1 MIKLNIDKNI
11 KYTLVGAGCSH
22 TQGCAFTIFND
33 NKVKWATKALENKYN
48 TLCTPDFI
56 TNNLTWMAKLS
67 KYISLD
73 KIINLGL
80 GGYGTTT
87 SIRHIK
93 EYIKTKSDISDHIFI
108 IQLQSVYRNEIINK
122 IFDPFTTIDSV
133 NHFLNREEID
143 VKFRQTYADLLFEE
157 RVQEAVY
164 FKELL
169 FLQNIITK
177 LGGQVRIFFQPWYNF
192 PTFNKKERDNIDGAF
207 YSVDKKSFYIN
218 EHKIKKTIKNLN
230 IISLESKNKEY
241 SIGELLGKNIRPTLH
256 NEDLVPDDHHLSEL
270 GNSLVAK
277 SIFYNINNKFE
288 AYDEET
294 PI

>member
-1 MIKLNIDKNI
+1 MISLNIEENK

-22 TQGCAFTIFND
+22 TQGSAFTIFNE
-33 NKVKWATKALENKYN
+33 NKFQWATKALENKYN

-67 KYISLD
+67 KYILLD

-87 SIRHIK
+87 SIRYIK
-93 EYIKTKSDISDHIFI
+93 DYIKTKSDISDHIFI
-108 IQLQSVYRNEIINK
+108 IQLQSVYRNEIINN

-133 NHFLNREEID
+133 NHFLNRKEID
-143 VKFRQTYADLLFEE
+143 VKFRQTYSDLLFEE
-157 RVQEAVY
+157 RVQEAIY

-177 LGGQVRIFFQPWYNF
+177 LGGQVRIFFQPWYTF
-192 PTFNKKERDNIDGAF
+192 PIFSKKEIDNIDGAF
-207 YSVDKKSFYIN
+207 YSVDKRSFYTN
-218 EHKIKKTIKNLN
+218 KHKIKQTVKNLN
-230 IISLESKNKEY
+230 IISLESNNKEY
-241 SIGELLGKNIRPTLH
+241 SIGELLGGSIRPTLH

-277 SIFYNINNKFE
+277 SIFYNIDNKFD

-294 PI
+294 LI